1 MRKANGKTMYLKPWA
16 RIVIIIFLDVLIVL
30 SLFFIYKGYNKK
42 VNGKKYY
49 YNTNGQI
56 DYKVYLLPNDFY
68 EEEYLGMNKQ
78 YTSELIDYV
87 DINLKYLYDG
97 SQKSD
102 INYNYDVTATIK
114 GEYEKDEGKSEIWTK
129 KYTLINKVEDEKKDS
144 TSFNIDQ
151 NVKINYKEYNDVVN
165 DFKRNFRLAIDAYLD
180 VKMNITYTTKIDG
193 ITKKLD
199 KTDTVELTIPLTSN
213 TMKITANNKSKHNV
227 LEDTIKNTK
236 DTKMLIIGY
245 ILLLITFILSLL
257 TLSLVFRTK
266 KNLYLDEIKRLMK
279 NYAEIIVEVKDM
291 PNIKDLEII
300 DIKTFDDM
308 IDLEEELKIPIFY
321 YEVIYDNVSWFMII
335 TETKMYRYIVNRNEL
350 KG

>member
-1 MRKANGKTMYLKPWA
+1 
-16 RIVIIIFLDVLIVL
+16 
-30 SLFFIYKGYNKK
+30 
-42 VNGKKYY
+42 
-49 YNTNGQI
+49 
-56 DYKVYLLPNDFY
+56 
-68 EEEYLGMNKQ
+68 
-78 YTSELIDYV
+78 
-87 DINLKYLYDG
+87 
-97 SQKSD
+97 
-102 INYNYDVTATIK
+102 
-114 GEYEKDEGKSEIWTK
+114 
-129 KYTLINKVEDEKKDS
+129 
-144 TSFNIDQ
+144 
-151 NVKINYKEYNDVVN
+151 
-165 DFKRNFRLAIDAYLD
+165 
-180 VKMNITYTTKIDG
+180 MNITYTTKIDG

-257 TLSLVFRTK
+257 TLPLVFRTK

>member
-97 SQKSD
+97 SQKSY

-151 NVKINYKEYNDVVN
+151 
-165 DFKRNFRLAIDAYLD
+165 KRKN
-180 VKMNITYTTKIDG
+180 
-193 ITKKLD
+193 KL
-199 KTDTVELTIPLTSN
+199 
-213 TMKITANNKSKHNV
+213 
-227 LEDTIKNTK
+227 
-236 DTKMLIIGY
+236 
-245 ILLLITFILSLL
+245 
-257 TLSLVFRTK
+257 
-266 KNLYLDEIKRLMK
+266 
-279 NYAEIIVEVKDM
+279 
-291 PNIKDLEII
+291 
-300 DIKTFDDM
+300 
-308 IDLEEELKIPIFY
+308 
-321 YEVIYDNVSWFMII
+321 
-335 TETKMYRYIVNRNEL
+335 
-350 KG
+350 